1 MGRIRGLTR
10 QIRWYVGALM
20 GDSHYRRYL
29 SHHRRVH
36 PGSPALS
43 EGEYWRMRHRAAEAD
58 PTARCC

>member
-1 MGRIRGLTR
+1 
-10 QIRWYVGALM
+10 M

-29 SHHRRVH
+29 SHHQRVH
-36 PGSPALS
+36 PGSSALS